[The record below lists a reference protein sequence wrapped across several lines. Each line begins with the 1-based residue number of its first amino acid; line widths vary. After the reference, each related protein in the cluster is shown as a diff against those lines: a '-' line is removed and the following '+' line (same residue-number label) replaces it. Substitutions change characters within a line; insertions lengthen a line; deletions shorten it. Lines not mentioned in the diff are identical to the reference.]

1 MMVYVCNLGKFN
13 CIFMY
18 IIKIVGGYINDN
30 INMFVL
36 GKNLIKLKKYMI
48 C

>member
-1 MMVYVCNLGKFN
+1 MCVIYESLNL
-13 CIFMY
+13 FMY
-18 IIKIVGGYINDN
+18 IINLRGYINDN

-36 GKNLIKLKKYMI
+36 GKNLIKLKKYMK